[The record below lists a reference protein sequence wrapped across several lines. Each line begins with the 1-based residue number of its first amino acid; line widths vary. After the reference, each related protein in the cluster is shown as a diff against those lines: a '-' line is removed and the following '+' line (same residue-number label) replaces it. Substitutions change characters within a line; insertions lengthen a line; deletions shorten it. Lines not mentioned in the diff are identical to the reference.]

1 MPEGDGEETMTIERA
16 EGKPA
21 WDEEDSR
28 EFLDDGRFFVP
39 EREAQVAA
47 ICTLIPDIPEP
58 PEPAHAAPVH
68 IVELCCGEGLLSGA
82 LLARLPRA
90 VVHGYDGSEAML
102 AHARAALAAHG
113 DRFLT
118 RRFDLQDAGWRRF
131 PWPVHAFVTSLA
143 LHHLDGTAKR
153 RLFADLA
160 AALAPGGALVIADL
174 VLPASPEA
182 TDLAAAVWDLE
193 VRRRSLD
200 LAGDLRPYQRF
211 VATGWNLFEDPAA
224 DPTDTPSPLFD
235 QLRWLAEAG
244 LEAVDVYWMK
254 AGHAIY
260 GGRKPRSV
268 SPPA

>member
-1 MPEGDGEETMTIERA
+1 MTDESGEPPKA
-16 EGKPA
+16 A

-28 EFLDDGRFFVP
+28 GFLDDGRFFVP
-39 EREAQVAA
+39 EREQQIAA
-47 ICTLIPDIPEP
+47 ICTLMPEIQEP
-58 PEPAHAAPVH
+58 TELTDAPPAHV
-68 IVELCCGEGLLSGA
+68 VELCCGEGLLSGA
-82 LLARLPRA
+82 LLARLPHA

-102 AHARAALAAHG
+102 AHARAALAGHG
-113 DRFLT
+113 DRFEA
-118 RRFDLQDAGWRRF
+118 RRFDLQDGEWRRF

-182 TDLAAAVWDLE
+182 TELAAAVWDLE

-268 SPPA
+268 SQPA

>member
-1 MPEGDGEETMTIERA
+1 MTDESGEPPKA
-16 EGKPA
+16 A

-28 EFLDDGRFFVP
+28 GFLDDGRFFVP
-39 EREAQVAA
+39 EREQQIAA
-47 ICTLIPDIPEP
+47 ICALMPEIPEP
-58 PEPAHAAPVH
+58 PEHAPESPDAPPAHV
-68 IVELCCGEGLLSGA
+68 VELCCGEGLLSGA
-82 LLARLPRA
+82 LLARLPHA

-102 AHARAALAAHG
+102 AHARAALAGHG
-113 DRFLT
+113 GRFEA

-182 TDLAAAVWDLE
+182 TELAAAVWDLE

-268 SPPA
+268 SQPA